1 MKIAVIKQTI
11 ALVEDETL
19 IRDMDREVSVA
30 FTFDPTW
37 DGCTKTALF
46 RAGTVEESVTL
57 ENDECVL
64 PATLLKTA
72 GVKLNVCVR
81 GSGAETKETAWGF
94 ISRILYPTNVDV
106 LIPPSPSPTP
116 TPEGEVGRLC
126 TELAQLL
133 SKDYT
138 EEELAGMT
146 LIDVMSEMDD
156 LDNTATDGE
165 VENVLDEIWGDEET
179 TSEVKRLCEELAEAL
194 RGKYTE
200 EELKTMSLSDVVED
214 IDSGNTATNGEV
226 VDAIN
231 DVWGP
236 EQGS

>member
-19 IRDMDREVSVA
+19 IRDMEREVRVV

-37 DGCTKTALF
+37 DGYTKTALF

-72 GVKLNVCVR
+72 GVKLDVCVQ
-81 GSGAETKETAWGF
+81 GSGAETMKTAWGF
-94 ISRILYPTNVDV
+94 ISRILYPTNVD
-106 LIPPSPSPTP
+106 IPIPPSPTP
-116 TPEGEVGRLC
+116 TPSGEVGRLC
-126 TELAQLL
+126 TELAQMLN
-133 SKDYT
+133 SEYT
-138 EEELAGMT
+138 EEELADMS
-146 LIDVMSEMDD
+146 LVDVMSEMDG
-156 LDNTATDGE
+156 LTNTATDGE
-165 VENVLDEIWGDEET
+165 VEDVLD
-179 TSEVKRLCEELAEAL
+179 
-194 RGKYTE
+194 
-200 EELKTMSLSDVVED
+200 
-214 IDSGNTATNGEV
+214 
-226 VDAIN
+226 

>member
-19 IRDMDREVSVA
+19 IRDMDREVPVT

-46 RAGTVEESVTL
+46 QAGSVEETVALT
-57 ENDECVL
+57 NDKCVL

-72 GVKLNVCVR
+72 GVMLKVLVR
-81 GSGAETKETAWGF
+81 GSGADDKETSWGL
-94 ISRILYPTNVDV
+94 ISRILYPTNVD
-106 LIPPSPSPTP
+106 IPIHPSPTP

-133 SKDYT
+133 SSDYT
-138 EEELAGMT
+138 EDELAGMT

-165 VENVLDEIWGDEET
+165 VENLLDDIWGDDET
-179 TSEVKRLCEELAEAL
+179 TSQVKRLCEELAEAL

-200 EELKTMSLSDVVED
+200 EELKTMSLSDVVVD
-214 IDSGNTATNGEV
+214 IDTGNTATDGEV
-226 VDAIN
+226 ADAIN